1 MNAPDLKQQYIK
13 SRGELH
19 DLIEEFGMAT
29 FHLREAI
36 SFEHSPATDSARD
49 ALEII
54 EGMVSAL
61 NEIAVEIAKTLPD
74 EDQD

>member
-1 MNAPDLKQQYIK
+1 MNAPDLKAHYIK
-13 SRGELH
+13 ARGELH

-36 SFEHSPATDSARD
+36 SFEHSPANATDSARD

-54 EGMVSAL
+54 EGMVSSL
-61 NEIAVEIAKTLPD
+61 
-74 EDQD
+74 